1 MYTKGWGRGG
11 TFTMMVPAAFCIAGD
26 MISAIGGVV
35 AVRIARTQY
44 EEHGLLEFSS
54 SPHARSP
61 RPIKLC
67 LF

>member
-1 MYTKGWGRGG
+1 
-11 TFTMMVPAAFCIAGD
+11 MMVPAAFCIAGD

-54 SPHARSP
+54 SLPTRVLLLAQLNFVYFRS
-61 RPIKLC
+61 LAVYMFC
-67 LF
+67 